1 MPLHIAHSSLNNKT
15 IPRITISHEKPT
27 IFRILLN
34 LEFLYIF
41 KKEPVASAILC
52 QINAVH
58 SFPSYFINVC
68 SNIIYL
74 QSSLF
79 RLGFPNNYS
88 YVFLYF
94 PVEVICAEHPTLLD

>member
-1 MPLHIAHSSLNNKT
+1 MPLYIANSSLNNKT
-15 IPRITISHEKPT
+15 IPQITISHEKPT

-41 KKEPVASAILC
+41 KQEPAAGANLC

-58 SFPSYFINVC
+58 FFPSYFINVC

-74 QSSLF
+74 QSSL
-79 RLGFPNNYS
+79 LG
-88 YVFLYF
+88 
-94 PVEVICAEHPTLLD
+94 